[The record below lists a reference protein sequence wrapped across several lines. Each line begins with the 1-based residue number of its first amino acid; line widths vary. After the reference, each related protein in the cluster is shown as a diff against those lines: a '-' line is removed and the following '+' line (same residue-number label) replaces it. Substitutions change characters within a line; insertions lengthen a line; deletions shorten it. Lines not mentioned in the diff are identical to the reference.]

1 MVPDIF
7 EVNRKL
13 LKLASDYSNALVQC
27 LGEDL
32 ISVVLYGSV
41 ARQEASHTSDIDLL
55 IIVKGLP
62 KGQFARK
69 QRLIKAD
76 EKISAA
82 LRTLWNEGVDA
93 SFTRILKTPEQAS
106 CIVPLYLDLVEDAVL
121 LFDREGFFKSI
132 LSHVRDG
139 LRRLGARR
147 ISSGRVRYWDLKPD
161 IELGERFGI

>member
-1 MVPDIF
+1 MILDIL

-13 LKLASDYSNALVQC
+13 AKLASDYSKALMQC

-69 QRLIKAD
+69 GSLIEVD
-76 EKISAA
+76 GKIAPA
-82 LRTLWNEGVDA
+82 LQALSSYGIDA
-93 SFTRILKTPEQAS
+93 SFSRILKTPEEALR
-106 CIVPLYLDLVEDAVL
+106 IVPLYLDLVEDAVL
-121 LFDREGFFKSI
+121 LLDREGFFETI
-132 LSHVRDG
+132 LLQVRDG
-139 LRRLGARR
+139 LKRLGARR

-161 IELGERFGI
+161 LKPGERFGI